1 MQKILLTSATSYI
14 GAHLINK
21 LKEKYEVIA
30 VAKNIEH
37 KQQETNVTWRAV
49 ELFDLEQAKQVMKD
63 VDIVVYLAHS
73 MIPNAQLT
81 QSNLRDREALVADN
95 FAKAARANDV
105 KHIVFVSS
113 LVPNNVTAPIPL
125 RRNIEC
131 ERILSF
137 YGTPVTTLQTN
148 FITGYKGV
156 VYATVNVLAR
166 NLLPQQQQNIKNVC
180 SITRIAAPN
189 DYTMEQITN
198 TYADF
203 LNKVTFNMVESTI
216 DGKYFEIKLLGL
228 NKVLLSMKKMSQ
240 SSDSDRVVYQI
251 VDGALAKTGNNLNG
265 TFEFRRLVNSSQ
277 ALVALQNYQPSLPW
291 LFYKLTQAQ
300 LHKIVM
306 CLFAIKMKKQSSPK
320 SSLAKVV
327 KLGSSISLGTIGFLL
342 AKRIK
347 FQ

>member
-1 MQKILLTSATSYI
+1 
-14 GAHLINK
+14 
-21 LKEKYEVIA
+21 
-30 VAKNIEH
+30 
-37 KQQETNVTWRAV
+37 
-49 ELFDLEQAKQVMKD
+49 
-63 VDIVVYLAHS
+63 
-73 MIPNAQLT
+73 
-81 QSNLRDREALVADN
+81 
-95 FAKAARANDV
+95 
-105 KHIVFVSS
+105 
-113 LVPNNVTAPIPL
+113 
-125 RRNIEC
+125 
-131 ERILSF
+131 
-137 YGTPVTTLQTN
+137 
-148 FITGYKGV
+148 
-156 VYATVNVLAR
+156 
-166 NLLPQQQQNIKNVC
+166 
-180 SITRIAAPN
+180 
-189 DYTMEQITN
+189 MEQIAN
-198 TYADF
+198 MYANF

-251 VDGALAKTGNNLNG
+251 VGGALSKTGNNLNS

-306 CLFAIKMKKQSSPK
+306 RLFAIKMKKQSSQK

-327 KLGSSISLGTIGFLL
+327 KLRSSIALGTIGFLL